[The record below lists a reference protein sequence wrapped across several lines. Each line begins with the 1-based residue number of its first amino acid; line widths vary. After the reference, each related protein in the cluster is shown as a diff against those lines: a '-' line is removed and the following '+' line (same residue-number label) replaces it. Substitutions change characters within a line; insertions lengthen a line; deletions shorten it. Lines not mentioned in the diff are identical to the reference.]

1 MISDS
6 KNHSGKKVWLMD
18 VVAIRI
24 ILIILLVMYHA
35 LCPFTGNW
43 SSPYDGFQDVIAYEW
58 IGLLTHQF
66 RLQGM
71 VFISGLL
78 FGYNMTK
85 KEKQELH
92 FLPFILQK
100 AKRILLPC
108 LFFGIIYYLL
118 FFDLSA
124 GWTTIVYR
132 ILNGCGHLWFLPM
145 IFWCFVITYILAHYP
160 PPTEKAADIL
170 HHIGSIMHIR
180 HTESA
185 AVPPVRTW

>member
-58 IGLLTHQF
+58 IGLLTHQGQ
-66 RLQGM
+66 LEGM
-71 VFISGLL
+71 TFLRGLL
-78 FGYNMTK
+78 LGFSLYRKNNTFDLWKSILK
-85 KEKQELH
+85 KS
-92 FLPFILQK
+92 
-100 AKRILLPC
+100 KRILLPC
-108 LFFGIIYYLL
+108 IFFGIIYYLL

-132 ILNGCGHLWFLPM
+132 IMNGCGHLWFLPM
-145 IFWCFVITYILAHYP
+145 IFWCFIITYILAHYP
-160 PPTEKAADIL
+160 PCWKGGRYFTPYWPYHAC
-170 HHIGSIMHIR
+170 
-180 HTESA
+180 
-185 AVPPVRTW
+185 